1 MHMVHFGCYL
11 EFIRVHLLQISIQ
24 KKLEE
29 EEYSTANYQCPVCH
43 RFENLFLPMT
53 APFTSGDLLGNR
65 IQIADLDSLQNI
77 PKRKYELMSIGLRNA
92 FNEMKN
98 VLNFGM
104 QHSVRIIG
112 MSDFKDQISFLFA
125 NSIRQLQ
132 FAGKPLCASHNSN
145 IQRSV

>member
-1 MHMVHFGCYL
+1 MVHFGCYL

-65 IQIADLDSLQNI
+65 IQIADLDSLPNI

>member
-1 MHMVHFGCYL
+1 
-11 EFIRVHLLQISIQ
+11 
-24 KKLEE
+24 
-29 EEYSTANYQCPVCH
+29 
-43 RFENLFLPMT
+43 
-53 APFTSGDLLGNR
+53 
-65 IQIADLDSLQNI
+65 
-77 PKRKYELMSIGLRNA
+77 MSIGLRNA